1 MSRVLVVEDDRA
13 ILRGLVLNL
22 ELEGYRVF
30 SAEDGESGYALLKKQ
45 KPDLVILDIM
55 LPKMSGFEFCRRAR
69 AESVGVPILMLT
81 VRGEEADRVR
91 GLDTGADD
99 YVTKPFSVAELLARV
114 RALLR
119 RAERPPGHGL
129 IDELRFDDV
138 EVDFRKCEA
147 RKGGIAF
154 ELTRKEFGLLR
165 LLASREGEVLTRDE
179 LLDRVWGYDSCPTSR
194 TVDNHVAQLR
204 AKLEATP
211 AEPRHLVT
219 VHGMGYK
226 WLR

>member
-13 ILRGLVLNL
+13 ILRGLELNL
-22 ELEGYRVF
+22 EMEGYRVS
-30 SAEDGESGYALLKKQ
+30 SAEDGETGYALLKKH

-55 LPKMSGFEFCRRAR
+55 LPKISGFEFCRRAR
-69 AESVGVPILMLT
+69 AESIGVPILMLT
-81 VRGEEADRVR
+81 ARGEQADRVR

-99 YVTKPFSVAELLARV
+99 YVTKPFSVAELMARV

-119 RAERPPGHGL
+119 RVERPAGHGL
-129 IDELRFDDV
+129 IDDLRFDDV
-138 EVDFRKCEA
+138 EIDFRKCEA
-147 RKGGIAF
+147 RKGGVPQ

-179 LLDRVWGYDSCPTSR
+179 LLDQVWGYDSCPTSR
-194 TVDNHVAQLR
+194 TVDNHIAQLR

-211 AEPRHLVT
+211 AEPSHLVT
-219 VHGMGYK
+219 VHGVGYK

>member
-13 ILRGLVLNL
+13 ILRGLVMNL
-22 ELEGYRVF
+22 EMEGYRVL
-30 SAEDGESGYALLKKQ
+30 SAEDGEAGYALLKTQ
-45 KPDLVILDIM
+45 RPDLVVLDIM

-69 AESVGVPILMLT
+69 AESIGVPILMLT
-81 VRGEEADRVR
+81 ARGEEADRVR

-99 YVTKPFSVAELLARV
+99 YVTKPFSVAELMARV

-119 RAERPPGHGL
+119 RVERPAVHGL

-138 EVDFRKCEA
+138 EIDFRKCEA
-147 RKGGIAF
+147 RRGGVPL

-179 LLDRVWGYDSCPTSR
+179 LLDQVWGYDSCPTSR

-204 AKLEATP
+204 AKLEDTP

-219 VHGMGYK
+219 VHGTGYK
-226 WLR
+226 WLG